1 MGRHGRLQHEGGQ
14 AFVEFVLVANIL
26 CMVVLGI
33 FQFGKVYSQKINV
46 TDAARAAARK
56 AATYGGSDV
65 NDPTLRD
72 AAEAAGLASA
82 KVSTSAAN
90 MTLTWK
96 LQNNA
101 WIAGYEVAAK
111 VCVPGKV
118 AILDVV
124 AWSGPVCSTVTMRI
138 EKRGVS

>member
-1 MGRHGRLQHEGGQ
+1 MGRRGRLQHEGGQ

-33 FQFGKVYSQKINV
+33 FQFGHVYSQKIEV

-56 AATYGGSDV
+56 AATYGGSDT

-82 KVSTSAAN
+82 KVSSSAAN

-101 WIAGYEVAAK
+101 WIAGYDVKATA
-111 VCVPGKV
+111 CVPGKV
-118 AILDVV
+118 EIFDIV
-124 AWSGPVCSTVTMRI
+124 AWSGAVCSSVTMRI
-138 EKRGVS
+138 EKRGVT